1 MGGTGQ
7 DQLRRL
13 GNLQPTVIIMIEG
26 NKSSKVLVPSPSH
39 LDSGA
44 FILFS
49 VDIHHSLT
57 LFQVEKHSG
66 GFLPLIAPV
75 MLQQGI

>member
-1 MGGTGQ
+1 
-7 DQLRRL
+7 
-13 GNLQPTVIIMIEG
+13 MIEG
-26 NKSSKVLVPSPSH
+26 NKSSKVLVPSLSH

-44 FILFS
+44 FVLSS
-49 VDIHHSLT
+49 VDNIHHSLT